1 MQTIDAFIVGLQQQQ
16 CGMCRC
22 AHQHSAP
29 PLEGYCILT
38 QKLLGV
44 EVQETA
50 VQIAESGVV
59 ILIVTRETVHDRGQ
73 TDRVTTPTRFGLYRC
88 RNCDSLNH
96 CGHIALLILKNNI
109 SRPSAILDFKKFKF
123 KFPVPVGFRLAA
135 NIIVRSKFLLNSLLE
150 KAFFGS
156 LKNNSS
162 RPPSRIF

>member
-96 CGHIALLILKNNI
+96 CGHIALLILKI
-109 SRPSAILDFKKFKF
+109 IYHGRPPSWILRSLN
-123 KFPVPVGFRLAA
+123 FPVPVGFRLAA
-135 NIIVRSKFLLNSLLE
+135 NIVVRSKFLLNSLLE